1 MAMANASTRPYRGV
15 SAEARRADRR
25 AKLLEAGL
33 DLLGTEGWS
42 GTTVRGVCARAG
54 LTERYFYE
62 SYPDLDA
69 LLVAVFDEIIGEATR
84 VVLEAVEAA
93 PHDAR
98 AKSRAAIAAF
108 VELLTSD
115 PRKGRTAFVEAMG
128 SEALMQRRLETLR
141 AFAQLIAAQGR
152 AFYGRSAV
160 TAEDAELT
168 AFVLVGGLAETLIA
182 WLRGEL
188 DVPRERLVD
197 HCAEVFVAA
206 AGVSS
211 RAG

>member
-1 MAMANASTRPYRGV
+1 MAASARTYRGV
-15 SAEARRADRR
+15 SAEDRRADRR
-25 AKLLEAGL
+25 ARLLEAGL
-33 DLLGTEGWS
+33 DLLGGEGWS

-62 SYPDLDA
+62 SFPDREA
-69 LLVAVFDEIIGEATR
+69 LLLAVFDEIIGEATR
-84 VVLEAVEAA
+84 VVLEAVETA

-108 VELLTSD
+108 VELLTAD

-128 SEALMQRRLETLR
+128 SEALMQRRLQTLR
-141 AFAQLIAAQGR
+141 GFAQLIAGQGR
-152 AFYGRSAV
+152 AFYGNSAV
-160 TAEDAELT
+160 SREDAELT

-188 DVPRERLVD
+188 DVSRERLVD

-211 RAG
+211 AAR

>member
-1 MAMANASTRPYRGV
+1 MASSTRTYRGV
-15 SAEARRADRR
+15 SAEDRRADRR
-25 AKLLEAGL
+25 ERLLEAGL
-33 DLLGTEGWS
+33 DLLGNEGWS

-62 SYPDLDA
+62 SFPDREA
-69 LLVAVFDEIIGEATR
+69 LLLAVFDEIIGEATR

-93 PHDAR
+93 PHHAR

-108 VELLTSD
+108 VELLTAD

-128 SEALMQRRLETLR
+128 SEALMQRRLQTLR
-141 AFAQLIAAQGR
+141 GFAQLIAAQGR
-152 AFYGRSAV
+152 AFYGNSAV
-160 TAEDAELT
+160 GREDAELT

-188 DVPRERLVD
+188 EVSRERLVD

-211 RAG
+211 SAR